1 MNNAE
6 LKRKV
11 YSVVNSILKE
21 KIYISP
27 VDVLMGVGILS
38 VKDYENWRFGRV
50 PYLEKVCKASLS
62 KLSFVMKELRTYA
75 QQNHLKPSWTAYNQ
89 WGVKGR
95 RIPLR
100 FSKSG
105 DSSIEEAYATHFVV
119 ISRVGEKNDINKSV
133 RNENQVKR
141 GANGKFVKRVQG

>member
-11 YSVVNSILKE
+11 YSVVNTILKE
-21 KIYISP
+21 RIYISP
-27 VDVLMGVGILS
+27 VDVLMGLGILS

-50 PYLEKVCKASLS
+50 PYLEKVCKTSLS
-62 KLSFVMKELRTYA
+62 NLTFIMKELRTYA
-75 QQNHLKPSWTAYNQ
+75 RQNHLKPSWTAYNQ

-95 RIPLR
+95 KIPLC

-105 DSSIEEAYATHFVV
+105 DSSIEEAYATHFIV
-119 ISRVGEKNDINKSV
+119 ISRVGEKSDINGKKRKSSL
-133 RNENQVKR
+133 RWEHEN
-141 GANGKFVKRVQG
+141 KFKNL